1 MHSNS
6 LFKGCVFSLFLLWAC
21 VVSYT
26 AQADSEIE
34 ILIFYQPSFFDAYGE
49 DEGVARIESMV
60 DTLNTAFSEQEV
72 GAKVS
77 LVDFTPM
84 LNLSDSTPYDTQG
97 EDGEDIELGA
107 DYYASLYILNDGY
120 EENDVYQKWSPDLVV
135 YLRDH
140 QGEEKLNT
148 ASKGGI
154 FSALLAQNSLIDN
167 LIFMHNFG
175 HNLGAEHE
183 YEDAGDTE
191 PEYAHAYACADNKT
205 IMYSDYSDAIEPY
218 FSSPLLTLDD
228 AICGDAEYA
237 DNLTVIKAAVSAKA
251 ELGEGVEPW
260 GTVYFE
266 SDSYT
271 VNENETATVTIK
283 RDGDLGAAATFKL
296 LLSGQSATYLD
307 DYSNAFISVEF
318 EVGLDN
324 VEVTLPIVDD
334 EETESLETLGL
345 SIDYPYMLSKGDIT
359 EATLTIVS
367 DETSSPTGTISL
379 EKSEYSIDEGHTLEI
394 ELIRSEGD
402 SGSIEVTLTAQEG
415 SAQSGVNF
423 SPLNETIIFA
433 DGQTSATTTL
443 YSLDDD
449 VYGEDTSLTLALTS
463 DDSSY
468 LGDNEATINILDT
481 DDAFIGNF
489 SLEAEIDA
497 DTGVLSYTIS
507 RSENDAV
514 AITGTG
520 TLTIDS
526 QVDEFDFSMPEEST
540 QISGELTVTST
551 DFEEDGDATLEVFVD
566 GDSQATLSVSFEV
579 NTSTE
584 NDTSGDSDSEDQSTK
599 TDSDGGGG
607 AIGSWL
613 FILVLISSF
622 FRQSECIREAMSLG
636 ISLRK
641 RLRMSLMKL

>member
-1 MHSNS
+1 M
-6 LFKGCVFSLFLLWAC
+6 
-21 VVSYT
+21 
-26 AQADSEIE
+26 
-34 ILIFYQPSFFDAYGE
+34 
-49 DEGVARIESMV
+49 
-60 DTLNTAFSEQEV
+60 
-72 GAKVS
+72 
-77 LVDFTPM
+77 
-84 LNLSDSTPYDTQG
+84 
-97 EDGEDIELGA
+97 
-107 DYYASLYILNDGY
+107 
-120 EENDVYQKWSPDLVV
+120 
-135 YLRDH
+135 
-140 QGEEKLNT
+140 
-148 ASKGGI
+148 
-154 FSALLAQNSLIDN
+154 
-167 LIFMHNFG
+167 
-175 HNLGAEHE
+175 
-183 YEDAGDTE
+183 
-191 PEYAHAYACADNKT
+191 
-205 IMYSDYSDAIEPY
+205 
-218 FSSPLLTLDD
+218 
-228 AICGDAEYA
+228 
-237 DNLTVIKAAVSAKA
+237 SAKA

-296 LLSGQSATYLD
+296 LLTGQSATYLD

-584 NDTSGDSDSEDQSTK
+584 NDTSSDSDSEDQSTN